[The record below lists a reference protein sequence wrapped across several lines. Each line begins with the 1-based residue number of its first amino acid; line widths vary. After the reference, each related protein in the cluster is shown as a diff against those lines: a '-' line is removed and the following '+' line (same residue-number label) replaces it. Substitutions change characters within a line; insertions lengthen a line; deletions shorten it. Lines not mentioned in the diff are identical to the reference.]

1 MTSIVG
7 IAGTSRLSVPVL
19 RRLRD
24 TGHDARGFL
33 PRAATSEAENATGDA
48 DDFTSGLKTLV
59 VLATDIAETE
69 DLLFETHALV
79 SRAETLERIVICGT
93 LTPRYVRALRHRI
106 PERIAVI
113 DAPVAGTPRQ
123 AGEGRLTFL
132 VGGSAQAVAGAEP
145 ILSALARRVERMGA
159 LGAGTSAKVLR
170 DFLSASSAAM
180 TRLALDWA
188 EAQGLDEPKLLT
200 MLEATP
206 ARSLISA
213 EFDGAEYAL
222 DNPAADDTVTALVRD
237 VEGALDCALQDA
249 HLTPPGALRD
259 AFRNLRARAL
269 H

>member
-7 IAGTSRLSVPVL
+7 IAGSSRLSVPVL

-24 TGHDARGFL
+24 CGLDARGL
-33 PRAATSEAENATGDA
+33 LADGGQSQPSVDDAERFAK
-48 DDFTSGLKTLV
+48 GLATLV
-59 VLATDIAETE
+59 VLATDIGETE
-69 DLLFETHALV
+69 DILFETSALA
-79 SRAETLERIVICGT
+79 SRATDLERVIICGT

-106 PERIAVI
+106 PARIAIV
-113 DAPVAGTPRQ
+113 DAPVLGSPRQ
-123 AGEGRLTFL
+123 AGEGQLSFL
-132 VGGSAQAVAGAEP
+132 VGGTAEAVAGAQP
-145 ILSALARRVERMGA
+145 VLAALSRRVERMGA

-188 EAQGLDEPKLLT
+188 QAQGLDEPKLLS

-206 ARSLISA
+206 ARSMVA
-213 EFDGAEYAL
+213 TEFDTAEYAL
-222 DNPAADDTVTALVRD
+222 DNPGSDDTVTALVRD